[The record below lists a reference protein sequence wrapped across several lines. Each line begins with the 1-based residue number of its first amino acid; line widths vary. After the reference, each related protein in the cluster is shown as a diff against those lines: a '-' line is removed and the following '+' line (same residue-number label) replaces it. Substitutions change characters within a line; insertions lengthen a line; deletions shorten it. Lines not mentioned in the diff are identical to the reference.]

1 MANCLW
7 PYGLQP
13 TNLLCPWN
21 SPGKNTGA
29 GCHFLL
35 QGIFLTQGL
44 NLPLFCLLQGQAG
57 SLPLVPP
64 QKHNCWWYSL
74 MILCISVVIVVP
86 SFSFLFLLIWAHF
99 LFFLMSLAKD
109 LSVLLY
115 LLKEVAVSFID
126 FFPPVFLAS
135 FPVTCFCVFFFF
147 FPLTNSKET
156 MERKS

>member
-1 MANCLW
+1 MD
-7 PYGLQP
+7 YKP
-13 TNLLCPWN
+13 TSLLCPWN
-21 SPGKNTGA
+21 SPGKNIVV

-44 NLPLFCLLQGQAG
+44 NLCLLCLLHGQAG

-74 MILCISVVIVVP
+74 MILCISVVIIVP
-86 SFSFLFLLIWAHF
+86 SFSFLFLLIWAPS
-99 LFFLMSLAKD
+99 LFFLMSLAKG

-115 LLKEVAVSFID
+115 LLKELALSFID

-135 FPVTCFCVFFFF
+135 FPITCFCVCGFFSFNK
-147 FPLTNSKET
+147 L
-156 MERKS
+156 